1 MILGII
7 GIILP
12 VLPTTPF
19 FLLAAFCYMRS
30 SKKLHDWL
38 INHKVF
44 GEYIYS
50 YLRHRA
56 IKKKA
61 KISALIFLWA
71 TMLISIFILS
81 NIYLQ
86 FMLVIIGAGAST
98 YILSLKT
105 LTDEMSAELAKQ
117 KE

>member
-7 GIILP
+7 GIFIP

-30 SKKLHDWL
+30 SKRLHDWL
-38 INHKVF
+38 VNHKVF
-44 GEYIYS
+44 GEYIYN
-50 YLRHRA
+50 YLEYRA
-56 IKKKA
+56 IRKKA
-61 KISALIFLWA
+61 KILALIFLWT
-71 TMLISIFILS
+71 TMLISIFVLS

-86 FMLVIIGAGAST
+86 FMLVIIGAGASI

-105 LTDEMSAELAKQ
+105 LTDELKTKLAKQ
-117 KE
+117 KN